1 MFAYYLKFGEQYLP
15 EALILTTRLVS
26 QIRFNNQRVYRETL
40 LNSDIGN
47 LEITQAIDQ
56 ATSPTFFLADVL
68 NKIKRL
74 PPVRELKGIRL
85 RYRNQ
90 IRRKLNPIFNDFTS
104 DYIKKFFTI
113 DSIPA
118 IF

>member
-15 EALILTTRLVS
+15 EALIITTRLVS
-26 QIRFNNQRVYRETL
+26 QIRFDNKRVYRETL

-68 NKIKRL
+68 NKIKGFL
-74 PPVRELKGIRL
+74 LLENLK
-85 RYRNQ
+85 
-90 IRRKLNPIFNDFTS
+90 
-104 DYIKKFFTI
+104 
-113 DSIPA
+113 A
-118 IF
+118 